1 MSKIVA
7 KQPTIN
13 HYEKLLACLRLDLTN
28 RDALISSLEETIKH
42 YQYNNDL
49 LIKKVRKLH
58 EENEKYRT
66 WIVNHFVNGK

>member
-1 MSKIVA
+1 MTKIVA

-13 HYEKLLACLRLDLTN
+13 HYEKLLACLRLDISN
-28 RDALISSLEETIKH
+28 RDALISSLEDTIKH

-49 LIKKVRKLH
+49 LIKKVRNLY

-66 WIVNHFVNGK
+66 WIVNHFVNNK

>member
-13 HYEKLLACLRLDLTN
+13 HYEKLLACLRLDLSN

-49 LIKKVRKLH
+49 LIKKVRKLY

>member
-1 MSKIVA
+1 MSKQIA

-13 HYEKLLACLRLDLTN
+13 HYEKLLAHLLLDLSN
-28 RDALISSLEETIKH
+28 RDALIASLEETIKH

-49 LIKKVRKLH
+49 LIKKVRKLY

-66 WIVNHFVNGK
+66 WIVNHFVNNK

>member
-13 HYEKLLACLRLDLTN
+13 HYDKLLAHLRLDLLN

-42 YQYNNDL
+42 YQYNNNL
-49 LIKKVRKLH
+49 LIKKVIKLH

-66 WIVNHFVNGK
+66 WIVNHFVNNK